1 MTAALFVQGRHL
13 QLTEALYKRLIIKNK
28 LIKKKKKTM
37 LLPRLLKLAG
47 RGEQIKLA
55 LQLLLQFVQE
65 RRDAIGRI

>member
-1 MTAALFVQGRHL
+1 
-13 QLTEALYKRLIIKNK
+13 
-28 LIKKKKKTM
+28 M